1 MWVAYLLAFVSF
13 FASDALALTAR
24 LFVARPAA
32 VIPSNMLATPGAF
45 ARASTAAVHAP
56 GCACAVCPKPPCTIA
71 SGACVCPL
79 HANA

>member
-1 MWVAYLLAFVSF
+1 MWVAYLLAFVSLF
-13 FASDALALTAR
+13 VYSDALTAR
-24 LFVARPAA
+24 FFVARPAA